1 MHFIQNK
8 NGMVV
13 FAIGYTCGA
22 INETVENAGISH
34 MLEHM
39 MFKSN
44 SSSKSMKIWKDAT
57 SIGASMNARTSSDY
71 TIYFVAVSS
80 EYWEMALSIIK
91 TITSALDLSEKE
103 FHIEKKVVIEE
114 WGLDSNTAF
123 DRMMTAMYLGTPYA
137 SSVIG
142 THKTLTSIS
151 YADIISHHQK
161 FYTSP
166 FVCISCSL
174 AIKPHIQRSIGEFA
188 IKKQSSMPMF
198 DLNNRCVKDP
208 KARVVAKALKNE
220 NEKINLCF
228 LGFPRYDIRSD
239 VATLIAFILRHT
251 LFELLREKHGMVYGV
266 KVRHI
271 ASLFVGH
278 IYIEC
283 ETRFS
288 NSAEISMLIFNE
300 IANLEKL
307 TQGDL
312 RKYEKKM
319 ARSRKLWIKTNT
331 VEHTIWNL
339 KNDMFGRNKEQTH
352 KKNINLE
359 VFRDTIKTMFDQCR
373 LGYFIKAHNVT
384 KHRILYKNIGI

>member
-1 MHFIQNK
+1 
-8 NGMVV
+8 MVV
-13 FAIGYTCGA
+13 FAIGYSCGA
-22 INETVENAGISH
+22 INENVKNAGISH

-44 SSSKSMKIWKDAT
+44 SSSKSMKIWKDVT
-57 SIGASMNARTSSDY
+57 SIGASMNAVTSSDY

-91 TITSALDLSEKE
+91 TITSELDLSEKE

-114 WGLDSNTAF
+114 WGLHSDTAF
-123 DRMMTAMYLGTPYA
+123 DRMMTAMYSGTPYA
-137 SSVIG
+137 SSVYG

-151 YADIISHHQK
+151 YADIISHHK
-161 FYTSP
+161 TFYMSP
-166 FVCISCSL
+166 FVCISCPL
-174 AIKPHIQRSIGEFA
+174 AIKQHIQRSIGEFA
-188 IKKQSSMPMF
+188 IKKQPITMYDM
-198 DLNNRCVKDP
+198 NNRCVKDP
-208 KARVVAKALKNE
+208 KARLVTKALKNE
-220 NEKINLCF
+220 NEKINLWF
-228 LGFPRYDIRSD
+228 LGFPRYDIRSN

-278 IYIEC
+278 LYIEC

-288 NSAEISMLIFNE
+288 NSAEISMLILKE

-307 TQGDL
+307 TLGDL
-312 RKYEKKM
+312 RKYEKSM

-339 KNDMFGRNKEQTH
+339 KNDMFGRGKEQTH
-352 KKNINLE
+352 NKNTNLA
-359 VFRDTIKTMFDQCR
+359 VFRDTVKTMFDPCR
-373 LGYFIKAHNVT
+373 LGFFIKAHNVT
-384 KHRILYKNIGI
+384 SNRMLYKKFGI